1 MPTNTHTASRIILAS
16 ARAIFRAFVD
26 PEVLVKWRAPAGM
39 TARVSS
45 FDPRVGGGYRM
56 KLTYVGEGVGKTD
69 SRSDVV
75 AVRFLELLPD
85 ETIIEAVTF
94 ESDQPDLAGRMTL
107 TTSLRALT
115 DGVRVTFV
123 AEDVPHGISEADH
136 QKGMDSALKN
146 LATLLE

>member
-1 MPTNTHTASRIILAS
+1 MPTSTHTASRIILAS

-26 PEVLVKWRAPAGM
+26 PEVLAKWRAPAGV
-39 TARVSS
+39 TGRVSN

-56 KLTYVGEGVGKTD
+56 KLTYLAEGEGKTD
-69 SRSDVV
+69 GRNDVV
-75 AVRFLELLPD
+75 SVRFLELLPD

-94 ESDQPDLAGRMTL
+94 ESEQPEFAGKMTL
-107 TTSLRALT
+107 TTSLRPVT

-136 QKGMDSALKN
+136 QRGMNSALNN